1 MKILLTGA
9 AQGLGLATASEALER
24 GLQVIATVRDMKRS
38 GHVQEL
44 SDKYPQ
50 QLDIVQIDVND
61 EHEISE
67 AKLQIEQ
74 KHGHIDALINN
85 AGILIARDQKLEQL
99 NFEDVELTMQTN
111 LYGPMKVAK
120 HFLPLLRKSSQPCII
135 NISSE
140 AGSFSAAYG
149 ADYPYALSKS
159 GLNFFTAQLRKELV
173 PQGFVV
179 YSVHPGWIKTQMGGD
194 QAPGH
199 PQDTAVGLMNLVER
213 KVQPEQESWMINHKG
228 EAMPY

>member
-24 GLQVIATVRDMKRS
+24 GHQVMATVRDIKRI
-38 GHVQEL
+38 GHLQEL
-44 SDKYPQ
+44 SNKYSQ
-50 QLDIVQIDVND
+50 QLDIVQLDVND
-61 EHEISE
+61 EREIRE
-67 AKLQIEQ
+67 ARLQIEQ

-99 NFEDVELTMQTN
+99 DFKDMELTMQTN

-120 HFLPLLRKSSQPCII
+120 HFLPLLRKSNQPCII

-140 AGSFSAAYG
+140 AGCFSAAYG
-149 ADYPYALSKS
+149 ADYPYALSKC
-159 GLNFFTAQLRKELV
+159 GLTFFTAQLRKELA

-194 QAPGH
+194 RAPGH
-199 PQDTAVGLMNLVER
+199 PQDTAVGLLNLAER
-213 KVQPEQESWMINHKG
+213 KIQPEQESWMINHKG